1 MKLKEKQFLKIGH
14 LISNYFPSVGGAQA
28 FVHYIAD
35 KSILKGHKTVVMTP
49 ARGGTDDKIFKYKIV
64 RLNPLLN
71 RLLFINFSLGKIYIE
86 HVLLRLQEKYNF
98 DIWQVTVGYPLGAA
112 SVDFFNR
119 KQIPSILRCAGEDI
133 QILSKVGYGYRLNKK
148 VDTIVR
154 NNYKKFTAL
163 IAAGDGTTKDYLSL
177 GVPKE
182 KVFIISNGVD
192 CAKFDID
199 IDKRK
204 VRDELGVS
212 ENQKLIM
219 TVGRNHPKKG
229 FNDIPQIIKHL
240 LKKGAKF
247 RWLLVGKGCEKIKV
261 LADKE
266 NLSKYLIVK
275 EVKADALDGEG
286 PEIPNKKLIEYYKA
300 SDIFVF
306 PTLIE
311 LFAKVLIEAMAAGLP
326 IVTTDAPGVDDIIR
340 DNENGLKCRIGD
352 IVGMAESIFKLFSDD
367 LLARR
372 LSENALQDAKN
383 YDWSKVTDKYF
394 VLYRRL
400 LNMAE

>member
-1 MKLKEKQFLKIGH
+1 MKLKEKQSLKIGH

-28 FVHYIAD
+28 CVHYIAD
-35 KSILKGHKTVVMTP
+35 RSILKGHETVVITP
-49 ARGGTDDKIFKYKIV
+49 AHNGINDKFFKYKII

-71 RLLFINFSLGKIYIE
+71 RLLFINFSLGRIYLENI
-86 HVLLRLQEKYNF
+86 LTWLQEKYDF
-98 DIWQVTVGYPLGAA
+98 DIWQVTVGYPLGVA

-119 KQIPSILRCAGEDI
+119 KRIPSVLRCAGEDI
-133 QILSKVGYGYRLNKK
+133 QILPEVGYGYRLNRR

-154 NNYKKFTAL
+154 DNYKKFTAL
-163 IAAGDGTTKDYLSL
+163 IAAGDGTKKDYLSL
-177 GVPKE
+177 GVHEE

-199 IDKRK
+199 VDKRK
-204 VRDELGVS
+204 VRSSLGVN
-212 ENQKLIM
+212 ENQKLII

-229 FNDIPQIIKHL
+229 FEYIPKMIKHL
-240 LKKGAKF
+240 LKKGAEF
-247 RWLLVGKGCEKIKV
+247 RWLLVGKGCEKIKL
-261 LADKE
+261 LADRE

-275 EVKADALDGEG
+275 EVKSDGEG

-326 IVTTDAPGVDDIIR
+326 IVTTSVPGVDDIIR
-340 DNENGLKCRIGD
+340 NNENGLKCRVGD
-352 IVGMAESIFKLFSDD
+352 ITDMAESIIRLFSDN
-367 LLARR
+367 LLAKR
-372 LSENALQDAKN
+372 LSENATQDAKN
-383 YDWSKVTDKYF
+383 YDWDNVVDKYF
-394 VLYRRL
+394 ALYRRL